1 VNPTTE
7 PIARRVLAP
16 LPVLVAG
23 VFVVQTGAFGIV
35 PILPLVL
42 RERGIAFAE
51 VGLLVGVTL
60 LTAFL
65 GQYPAGRLGDRIGRR
80 PMLVL
85 GSLLYG
91 TTSLGFILTLPIPA
105 LFVLRVAQGLAIAA
119 FLPNANAMI
128 ADLATPERRGRA
140 YGWMAGARIGGLTVG
155 PAIGGLVAVFAR
167 NYVFIFSAVMGFVG
181 AALMLALPRVQGA
194 GRHEAAD
201 VDPAAG
207 LRRQQRLNLLAICLV
222 AGGFAVLFGTYETV
236 WPLFMKHLSATDFQ
250 VGLSFSLFGLPF
262 VLMTPVAGWAAD
274 RFDRRWLTLGA
285 FCFGGLM
292 ALIYP
297 SLHSIILVMSVGVL
311 EAIALAFAEPA
322 ANAKLM
328 EGVEA
333 ARRGRVQGTL
343 LSVESGGQ
351 AIGALSGG
359 LLFSFGPGVPFYV
372 GAGLGF
378 AGAALAALVFVTA
391 RRSVQSLD
399 AEAGSSASADLT

>member
-1 VNPTTE
+1 
-7 PIARRVLAP
+7 
-16 LPVLVAG
+16 
-23 VFVVQTGAFGIV
+23 
-35 PILPLVL
+35 
-42 RERGIAFAE
+42 
-51 VGLLVGVTL
+51 
-60 LTAFL
+60 
-65 GQYPAGRLGDRIGRR
+65 
-80 PMLVL
+80 M
-85 GSLLYG
+85 
-91 TTSLGFILTLPIPA
+91 
-105 LFVLRVAQGLAIAA
+105 
-119 FLPNANAMI
+119 
-128 ADLATPERRGRA
+128 
-140 YGWMAGARIGGLTVG
+140 
-155 PAIGGLVAVFAR
+155 
-167 NYVFIFSAVMGFVG
+167 
-181 AALMLALPRVQGA
+181 MLALPRAQGV
-194 GRHEAAD
+194 GREVAD
-201 VDPAAG
+201 AEPAAG
-207 LRRQQRLNLLAICLV
+207 PRRQQRLNLLAICLV

-262 VLMTPVAGWAAD
+262 VLMTPVAGWGAD

-359 LLFSFGPGVPFYV
+359 LLFSFGPGVPFYA
-372 GAGLGF
+372 GSGLGF
-378 AGAALAALVFVTA
+378 AGAGLALLVFISA
-391 RRSVQSLD
+391 RRSQLLD
-399 AEAGSSASADLT
+399 AERRSPASADLT